1 LIKGS
6 SSGIVPRETPSL
18 CSTWNNS
25 TVEVQLAKV
34 LAVANQKG
42 GVGKT
47 TTAINLAA
55 GLALAERNALLIDLD
70 PQGNATT
77 GLGVE
82 KTSLQRTIYH
92 VLLEDLSIQEAV
104 VKTEL
109 SCLDLVPAD
118 IDLVGAEIELV
129 TTSEREHRLKS
140 GLEAVASKY
149 DFIVID
155 CPPSL
160 GLLTLNALTAARAAL
175 VPLQCEYYSM
185 EGLAHILR
193 TVNLVK
199 EKLNPAL
206 AVEGVV
212 LTMFDGRTSLAAQVK
227 SEVQG
232 HLGSQVLQ
240 TIIPRNVRIT
250 EAPSHGKPIMLYDLK
265 SPGSVAYLELT
276 KEVLGHES

>member
-1 LIKGS
+1 M
-6 SSGIVPRETPSL
+6 
-18 CSTWNNS
+18 
-25 TVEVQLAKV
+25 AKI

-47 TTAINLAA
+47 TTAINLTA
-55 GLALAERNALLIDLD
+55 GLALAERKTLLIDLD

-77 GLGVE
+77 GLGVD
-82 KTSLQRTIYH
+82 KTDLQRTIYH
-92 VLLEDLSIQEAV
+92 VLLEDLPIQDAV
-104 VKTEL
+104 VRTEL
-109 SCLDLVPAD
+109 PFLDLVPAD

-129 TTSEREHRLKS
+129 TTPEREHRLKS
-140 GLEAVASKY
+140 GLEAVASTY
-149 DFIVID
+149 HFIVID

-160 GLLTLNALTAARAAL
+160 GLLTVNALTAAKSAL

-193 TVNLVK
+193 TVGLVK

-276 KEVLGHES
+276 KEVLAHES

>member
-1 LIKGS
+1 M
-6 SSGIVPRETPSL
+6 
-18 CSTWNNS
+18 
-25 TVEVQLAKV
+25 AKV

-55 GLALAERNALLIDLD
+55 GLALAERRTLLIDLD

-77 GLGVE
+77 GLGVD
-82 KTSLQRTIYH
+82 KAGLQRTIYH
-92 VLLEDLSIQEAV
+92 GLLEDLPIAEAV

-109 SCLDLVPAD
+109 PFLDLVPAD

-129 TTSEREHRLKS
+129 STPDRERQLER
-140 GLEAVASKY
+140 GLEAVASTY
-149 DFIVID
+149 DFAVID

-160 GLLTLNALTAARAAL
+160 GLLTLNALTAAKAAL

-193 TVNLVK
+193 TVGLVR
-199 EKLNPAL
+199 EKLNPSL

-276 KEVLGHES
+276 KEVLAHES

>member
-1 LIKGS
+1 MEQS
-6 SSGIVPRETPSL
+6 S
-18 CSTWNNS
+18 
-25 TVEVQLAKV
+25 VEVQLAKV

-55 GLALAERNALLIDLD
+55 GLALAEQSTLLIDLD

-82 KTSLQRTIYH
+82 KTKLQRTIYH

-109 SCLDLVPAD
+109 SFLDLVPAD

-129 TTSEREHRLKS
+129 TTSEREHRLRS
-140 GLEAVASKY
+140 GLEAVASNY

-212 LTMFDGRTSLAAQVK
+212 LTMFDGRTSLATQVK

-240 TIIPRNVRIT
+240 TVIPRNVRIT

>member
-1 LIKGS
+1 
-6 SSGIVPRETPSL
+6 
-18 CSTWNNS
+18 
-25 TVEVQLAKV
+25 LAKV

-55 GLALAERNALLIDLD
+55 GLALAEQSTLLIDLD

-82 KTSLQRTIYH
+82 KTKLQRTIYH

-109 SCLDLVPAD
+109 SFLDLVPAD

-129 TTSEREHRLKS
+129 TTSEREHRLRS
-140 GLEAVASKY
+140 GLEAVASNY

-212 LTMFDGRTSLAAQVK
+212 LTMFDGRTSLATQVK

-240 TIIPRNVRIT
+240 TVIPRNVRIT

>member
-1 LIKGS
+1 M
-6 SSGIVPRETPSL
+6 
-18 CSTWNNS
+18 
-25 TVEVQLAKV
+25 AKV

-55 GLALAERNALLIDLD
+55 GLALAEQNTLLIDLD

-82 KTSLQRTIYH
+82 KTNLQRTIYH

-109 SCLDLVPAD
+109 CFLDLIPAD

-129 TTSEREHRLKS
+129 TAPEREHRLKS
-140 GLEAVASKY
+140 GLEAVDSKY
-149 DFIVID
+149 AFIVID

>member
-1 LIKGS
+1 MARVI
-6 SSGIVPRETPSL
+6 
-18 CSTWNNS
+18 
-25 TVEVQLAKV
+25 
-34 LAVANQKG
+34 AVANQKG

-47 TTAINLAA
+47 TTSINLAA
-55 GLALAERNALLIDLD
+55 GLALAERRTLLIDLD

-77 GLGVE
+77 GLGIDKSGLE
-82 KTSLQRTIYH
+82 RTIYH
-92 VLLEDLSIQEAV
+92 VLLEGVSIEDARL
-104 VKTEL
+104 KTEL
-109 SCLDLVPAD
+109 EFLDLVPAE

-129 TTSEREHRLKS
+129 TTPERESRLKD
-140 GLEAVASKY
+140 GLAGMTRTY
-149 DFIVID
+149 DFVIID

-160 GLLTLNALTAARAAL
+160 GLLTLNALTAANAAL

-193 TVNLVK
+193 TIALVK
-199 EKLNPAL
+199 GKLNPGL
-206 AVEGVV
+206 GVEGVV

-232 HLGSQVLQ
+232 HLGGQVMQ

-265 SPGSVAYLELT
+265 SPGSTAYLELT
-276 KEVLGHES
+276 KEVLAHES